1 MAQEESK
8 GRDDSLR
15 AYVKKLLAWEDAH
28 VGFDA
33 AVAGIAPER
42 RGSEPTGIPFSP
54 WQLLEH
60 LRLTQHDILDFCR
73 NAGYVERKWPE
84 DYWPPSPVPPTSSAW
99 EESIAAFRRDRDA
112 LEKLAADSSVDLF
125 ARIPHGSGQTY
136 LRELLL
142 AADHSAYHVG
152 QMVLVRRGLGIW
164 PAK

>member
-1 MAQEESK
+1 MVRKESAD
-8 GRDDSLR
+8 RDDPLR
-15 AYVKKLLAWEDAH
+15 DHVKKLLAWEDAH

-33 AVAGIAPER
+33 AVEGIAPER
-42 RGSEPTGIPFSP
+42 RAASPTGIPFSP

-73 NAGYVERKWPE
+73 NPNYKEREWPK
-84 DYWPPSPVPPTSSAW
+84 DYWPPSPAPPTPSAW
-99 EESIAAFRRDRDA
+99 EESVAAFRRDRDA

-142 AADHSAYHVG
+142 VADHSAYHVG
-152 QMVLVRRGLGIW
+152 QVILVRRGLGIW